1 MREKVSSM
9 GLKTWFH
16 PTIDV
21 QRADDSDLYAFDA
34 KQKFDIIHPGDLVH
48 CDFGITYLN
57 LNTDCQQL
65 AYVLKPNE
73 VDAPKYLGVV
83 LRLGIYYKIY

>member
-1 MREKVSSM
+1 MVDEKVSSM

-34 KQKFDIIHPGDLVH
+34 KQG
-48 CDFGITYLN
+48 
-57 LNTDCQQL
+57 
-65 AYVLKPNE
+65 
-73 VDAPKYLGVV
+73 
-83 LRLGIYYKIY
+83 YYSTWRFSSL